1 MSYSKLVNIHPP
13 MPKGC
18 FFAFSN
24 KQLEEGIKE
33 NELDGVKIY
42 HAGAGLYGTKEA
54 IKAFLNGYDSRAERI
69 KKECTPQE
77 VYEYEY
83 DNHECGYVC
92 DDTEAIECCLAYFS
106 LEECKAINR
115 KHICQTIEEIQKEMK
130 R

>member
-1 MSYSKLVNIHPP
+1 MSYSELIITDPP

-18 FFAFSN
+18 FFAFN
-24 KQLEEGIKE
+24 QKQYNEGVLK
-33 NELDGVKIY
+33 NELNKDDVCSYGY
-42 HAGAGLYGTKEA
+42 GLYGTIEA
-54 IKAFLNGYDSRAERI
+54 VNAFMKGYEDRAERI

-106 LEECKAINR
+106 LEDCNAINR
-115 KHICQTIEEIQKEMK
+115 RHACQTIEEIQKQMK